1 MRLTGRPIL
10 AAGAIVMALSLAAC
24 GKDSSSS
31 GTSPGPGSSSGTGT
45 PTSGAPTGSGKRI
58 VFIFKSAGQYSEA
71 CRKGAE
77 KANTDLTAKGFKV
90 EYFAPE
96 KAENGRQVE
105 LINQMAAQKVD
116 AIVISPNDANA
127 IVPAL
132 KKATEAGVKI
142 YTWDSDSP
150 TSARRFYVAA
160 ADDIKIGTDI
170 ADSLAKDLGSKGKV
184 VIMSGGRA
192 AANLNLHV
200 KGVEEGLKKYPGI
213 TLVKPYL
220 YNEED
225 QNKAVDLAKS
235 AFQKDPDI
243 VGFAG
248 VNSQAPPGIGEAV
261 TQLNKTGKV
270 KVWGLAL
277 PSATK
282 QYLKS
287 GAINGVKLWDPAKLT
302 YVTAVLVADDLASKA
317 PVDGADIPDI
327 GKISVKGPFVI
338 IPGLTITKD
347 NVDQF
352 NF

>member
-1 MRLTGRPIL
+1 MRLSRRPIH
-10 AAGAIVMALSLAAC
+10 AAAALALSFTLTVGLSAC
-24 GKDSSSS
+24 GKDS
-31 GTSPGPGSSSGTGT
+31 GSPPPVTKGSTGEAPGSSAAGG
-45 PTSGAPTGSGKRI
+45 GKRI

-71 CRKGAE
+71 CRKGAD

-90 EYFAPE
+90 EYLAPVQS
-96 KAENGRQVE
+96 ENGKQVE
-105 LINQMAAQKVD
+105 YINQLVAQKVD

-132 KKATEAGVKI
+132 KKAAEAGVKI

-150 TSARRFYVAA
+150 TSPRRFYVAA

-170 ADSLAKDLGSKGKV
+170 ADALAKDLGNKGKV

-243 VGFAG
+243 LGFAG

-261 TQLNKTGKV
+261 TQLNKIGKV

-302 YVTAVLVADDLASKA
+302 YVTALLVADDLSNKA
-317 PVDGADIPDI
+317 PKDGSDIPDV
-327 GKISVKGPFVI
+327 GKISVKGAFII